1 MDKIDLTSTANYS
14 YVYPAK
20 PGYVMIADYYKKKS
34 QLGMKLVKL
43 NI

>member
-1 MDKIDLTSTANYS
+1 MSFL
-14 YVYPAK
+14 YPAK
-20 PGYVMIADYYKKKS
+20 PGYVMIADYFKKKS